1 MKSSRGR
8 RKEKPR
14 AETRGGLDR
23 FDDVS
28 WYVGFDSSRIHS
40 ESGVTLSSFA
50 CCRVGC
56 RFDWRITTRDEAAS
70 GKQFLFLG
78 GPPVP
83 EGYHGAEVVDGA
95 SSTAMIWDDRRLPG
109 RRWRG
114 RRRGDPWRVERVE
127 ERPALMR
134 SWRGLDGCAH
144 GGKRERER
152 N

>member
-14 AETRGGLDR
+14 AETRGGLHR

-40 ESGVTLSSFA
+40 ERDVALSSFA
-50 CCRVGC
+50 RCRVGC

-83 EGYHGAEVVDGA
+83 EGSHGAAVVAA
-95 SSTAMIWDDRRLPG
+95 SSTAMIW
-109 RRWRG
+109 
-114 RRRGDPWRVERVE
+114 E
-127 ERPALMR
+127 
-134 SWRGLDGCAH
+134 
-144 GGKRERER
+144 
-152 N
+152 